1 MNGPTDTPT
10 PTFDVIFQRLF
21 GGYLTADAIITAFRS
36 QFAAYARGNPLFI
49 AYHGLSSPMEH
60 WESLRRNPD
69 AEIVAHLA
77 IKLFSIVP
85 NSMAEERTVA
95 SFTKLNSPDRANQK
109 VSTLVHK
116 TQIRQHYRQQD
127 GITTLITPKW
137 RELSEFT
144 KQAGLDTN
152 SVETV
157 KDKSAASSVAED
169 AEETTSSGP
178 ITDLNEIAEQEQEQ
192 HVVFFNLSSPALRNL
207 LSDAPVAGAE
217 ELTASEAIKRKG
229 AELRKE
235 AGKKLKMIEGDLEF

>member
-1 MNGPTDTPT
+1 
-10 PTFDVIFQRLF
+10 
-21 GGYLTADAIITAFRS
+21 
-36 QFAAYARGNPLFI
+36 
-49 AYHGLSSPMEH
+49 MEY
-60 WESLRRNPD
+60 WESLKRNPD

-95 SFTKLNSPDRANQK
+95 NFTQLNSPDRADQK
-109 VSTLVHK
+109 VSTRVHE

-127 GITTLITPKW
+127 GITTASIPPKLITPKW

-144 KQAGLDTN
+144 KQASLDTN
-152 SVETV
+152 SVDSSTETV
-157 KDKSAASSVAED
+157 KDKPAASSVAEGIVERPIELPDGPPASAEEGPDLPD

-178 ITDLNEIAEQEQEQ
+178 ITDLNEIAEQLAWAEHEQ
-192 HVVFFNLSSPALRNL
+192 HVDEFDFIDDGVNLSSPALRNL

-217 ELTASEAIKRKG
+217 ELTASEATKRKG

-235 AGKKLKMIEGDLEF
+235 AGKKLKMIEGDLEFRLFSL